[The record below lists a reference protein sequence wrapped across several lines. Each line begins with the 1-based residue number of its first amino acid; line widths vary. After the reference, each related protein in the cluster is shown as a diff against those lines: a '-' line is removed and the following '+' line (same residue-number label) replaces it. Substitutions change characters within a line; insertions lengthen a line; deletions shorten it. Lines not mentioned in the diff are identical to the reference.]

1 MAGFGRR
8 DGDLG
13 ATPGWSTKG
22 SVPACGCPIRLQ
34 LRMVARFAGRE
45 SSPSRAGRLPVLI
58 AVLSDIHDHLPNLRS
73 ALAQIAATTD
83 GDGQP
88 VAALIC
94 CGDLNSPFVVGELSK
109 GFAGP
114 ITIVFGNNDGD
125 RFRITSLAAAAPN
138 VTVAGES
145 ASLELGGKRVFVH
158 HFNDVGAIVA
168 AAGQHDLVC
177 YGHNHEF
184 LLRRGETGTVELNP
198 GAIMGW
204 RPGVGDVPATYALYD
219 TDGTAV
225 IRDALSGAEITRLD
239 P

>member
-1 MAGFGRR
+1 MVHEGER
-8 DGDLG
+8 
-13 ATPGWSTKG
+13 PGLR
-22 SVPACGCPIRLQ
+22 VPNPPTITHGGPVR
-34 LRMVARFAGRE
+34 GPE

>member
-1 MAGFGRR
+1 MVGFGRR
-8 DGDLG
+8 NRGFGRDSGVVREG
-13 ATPGWSTKG
+13 ERPGLWAPNPPTITHG
-22 SVPACGCPIRLQ
+22 GPVRGPER
-34 LRMVARFAGRE
+34 
-45 SSPSRAGRLPVLI
+45 SPSCAGGLPVLI

-73 ALAQIAATTD
+73 ALAKIAAAT
-83 GDGQP
+83 GSDGQP

-184 LLRRGETGTVELNP
+184 LLRRGETGMVELNP

-225 IRDALSGAEITRLD
+225 ILDALSGAEITRLD